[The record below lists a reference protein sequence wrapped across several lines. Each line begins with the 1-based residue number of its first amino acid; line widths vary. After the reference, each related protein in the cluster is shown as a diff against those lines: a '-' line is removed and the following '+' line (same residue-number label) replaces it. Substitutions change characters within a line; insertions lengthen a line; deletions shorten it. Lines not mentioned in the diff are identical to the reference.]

1 MTKFIDT
8 YKHKGLRRGLVTLL
22 QSKGISDLG
31 TLQAIEKIPRH
42 VFFTA
47 DFEHYAYEDKAFPID
62 SNQTISQPFT
72 VATQTQLLEIKQTDK
87 VLEIGTG
94 SGYQCAVLCELSRHI
109 YSIEIH
115 QQLNIKAQKILSVLE
130 YKPFLIH
137 GNGYLGWPSEAPFDK
152 IIVTAGATEVPQAL
166 LSQLK
171 IGGILVIPVGKDDD
185 LEMNKIVRIDE
196 TRFERS
202 KHGIFR
208 FVPFVKE

>member
-109 YSIEIH
+109 YSIIC
-115 QQLNIKAQKILSVLE
+115 I
-130 YKPFLIH
+130 
-137 GNGYLGWPSEAPFDK
+137 
-152 IIVTAGATEVPQAL
+152 
-166 LSQLK
+166 
-171 IGGILVIPVGKDDD
+171 
-185 LEMNKIVRIDE
+185 RI
-196 TRFERS
+196 
-202 KHGIFR
+202 
-208 FVPFVKE
+208 